1 MAAAKNGDGQAGSRA
16 GSRYSGGIAAGV
28 QSIAAMRA
36 GRVVRPE
43 LLLVL
48 LLAAPLNAK
57 EPPPSGQSEAKMPTH
72 PSLTQQSAA
81 DEQAAA
87 DARGETRSRYMRGFY
102 LAQQKAMVKDT
113 DRLLE
118 LAKQLDAEV
127 GSEHAGMLTPEERR
141 EAAEIEKLAR
151 SVKEKMSAPVPAGM
165 GDQQARRIFTR

>member
-1 MAAAKNGDGQAGSRA
+1 
-16 GSRYSGGIAAGV
+16 
-28 QSIAAMRA
+28 
-36 GRVVRPE
+36 
-43 LLLVL
+43 
-48 LLAAPLNAK
+48 
-57 EPPPSGQSEAKMPTH
+57 
-72 PSLTQQSAA
+72 
-81 DEQAAA
+81 
-87 DARGETRSRYMRGFY
+87 MRGFY